1 MANFASNTQIT
12 VRMKMLNDWI
22 DVVFDY
28 KFFLFFFHFY
38 YEKRTAKKTNFGFS
52 ASNNENNNTETVCTR
67 ELNLP
72 ASNIFFITV
81 TIS

>member
-28 KFFLFFFHFY
+28 KFFLFFSSIFMYAF
-38 YEKRTAKKTNFGFS
+38 KQKKTNFGFS